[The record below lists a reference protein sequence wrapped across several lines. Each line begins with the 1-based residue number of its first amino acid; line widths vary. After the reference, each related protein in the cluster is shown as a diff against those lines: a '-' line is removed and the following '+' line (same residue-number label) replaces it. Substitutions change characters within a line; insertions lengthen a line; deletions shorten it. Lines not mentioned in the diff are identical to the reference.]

1 MLGRDGSRGA
11 SARPEGRRLPLEA
24 VAETGRAGVLAE
36 LAAAI
41 REEREPETGGKDNLL
56 TLKLVFGTVEA
67 ASSGTPVRLA

>member
-1 MLGRDGSRGA
+1 
-11 SARPEGRRLPLEA
+11 LEA

-41 REEREPETGGKDNLL
+41 REEREPETSGKDNLL
-56 TLKLVFGTVEA
+56 TLKLVFGAVEA